1 MTIEKVI
8 TLASVSMF
16 AEVPD
21 ELLVDVASVLE
32 EVAVSAGE
40 EIVHQ
45 GDVGTSTYIIVAGK
59 VRVHD
64 GMKELRLLGEGE
76 VFGELAALDPE
87 PRSASV
93 TALEDTHLFR
103 MEQAAL
109 LDLLT
114 QHVEVARGIL
124 RVLCQRLRQNNA
136 LLRALSPPPQE
147 AAVSPTAPTVP
158 AFAVRGDDGAPKSA
172 PRTES
177 RGVRVARSVTAAARH
192 AASGRWLVAGR
203 RTLAALAGAH
213 QSGPCT

>member
-1 MTIEKVI
+1 MLTIEKVI

-16 AEVPD
+16 VEVPD
-21 ELLVDVASVLE
+21 ALLIDVASVLE
-32 EVAVSAGE
+32 EIAVSAGE

-45 GDVGTSTYIIVAGK
+45 GAVGTSTYIIVAGK

-93 TALEDTHLFR
+93 TALEDTYLFR

-114 QHVEVARGIL
+114 EHAEVGRGIL

-136 LLRALSPPPQE
+136 LLCALSPDPQA
-147 AAVSPTAPTVP
+147 AAVSPTASSVP
-158 AFAVRGDDGAPKSA
+158 AFACQG
-172 PRTES
+172 
-177 RGVRVARSVTAAARH
+177 
-192 AASGRWLVAGR
+192 
-203 RTLAALAGAH
+203 
-213 QSGPCT
+213 